1 MNNPMLLPEI
11 LPEIWTSLIWP
22 LIRLLC
28 FISIGLLVATFIES
42 LNWTSKIATLARPLI
57 RVGNLS
63 DTAGASFSMA
73 LFSGISAN
81 TLLAEA
87 YEKKQIDKKELIL
100 SNLFNSLPT
109 YFLHLPTVFFITA
122 PLIKGAAFIYVG
134 LTFGAAIFR
143 TVTIVILSRYLLPPQ
158 KNPVITVAETK
169 EGKSGI
175 DWKGAAEKSLKR
187 FKKRI
192 RKIVRFTVPIY
203 IVIFLMHRTG
213 IFNSLER
220 GMADHLSF
228 LPWLTP
234 QSMGIITLH
243 IAAEFTAGLAA
254 AGALLQEG
262 SMTYREVILAL
273 LVGNVLSSPI
283 RAIRHQFPY
292 YAGIFQ
298 PKMATELIIY
308 NQIFRVG
315 SLLLMGAGYF
325 IVTM

>member
-1 MNNPMLLPEI
+1 MQSPEI
-11 LPEIWTSLIWP
+11 LSDIWLSLIWP
-22 LIRLLC
+22 LIRLLS
-28 FISIGLLVATFIES
+28 FISLGLLFATFIES
-42 LNWTSKIATLARPLI
+42 LNWTSKIATIARPLI
-57 RVGNLS
+57 RFGNLS

-73 LFSGISAN
+73 LFSGVSAN
-81 TLLAEA
+81 TMLSEA
-87 YEKKQIDKKELIL
+87 YAQKTINRRELIL

-109 YFLHLPTVFFITA
+109 YFLHLPTVFFITV
-122 PLIKGAAFIYVG
+122 PLIKEAAFIYVG

-143 TVTIVILSRYLLPPQ
+143 TISIVFLSRFLLP
-158 KNPVITVAETK
+158 KKTK
-169 EGKSGI
+169 TTSHNSGTEGTNGRGVDWRGALKKSR
-175 DWKGAAEKSLKR
+175 KR

-192 RKIVRFTVPIY
+192 RKIIRFTVPIY
-203 IVIFLMHRTG
+203 ILFFIMHRVG
-213 IFNSLER
+213 IFDILEQ
-220 GMADHLSF
+220 GMAKYLSF

-254 AGALLQEG
+254 AGVLLQEG
-262 SMTYREVILAL
+262 SMSYREVILAL

-298 PKMATELIIY
+298 PKMATELIVF

-315 SLLLMGAGYF
+315 SLMLMAAGYF
-325 IVTM
+325 VITM

>member
-1 MNNPMLLPEI
+1 MQFVDI
-11 LPEIWTSLIWP
+11 LSQLWPSLIWP
-22 LIRLLC
+22 LIRLIC

-57 RVGNLS
+57 RFGNLS
-63 DTAGASFSMA
+63 ETAGASFSMA
-73 LFSGISAN
+73 LFSGVSAN
-81 TLLAEA
+81 TMLSEA
-87 YEKKQIDKKELIL
+87 YEKKTIHKKELIL

-122 PLIKGAAFIYVG
+122 PLIKGAAVIYVG

-143 TVTIVILSRYLLPPQ
+143 TVSIVILSRFMLPEIDKSTTSHQ
-158 KNPVITVAETK
+158 KTDEQKPNK
-169 EGKSGI
+169 I
-175 DWKGAAEKSLKR
+175 DWKGALDKSLKR

-192 RKIVRFTVPIY
+192 RKIIKFTVPIY
-203 IVIFLMHRTG
+203 ILVFLMHRAG
-213 IFNSLER
+213 IFNSLES
-220 GMADHLSF
+220 GMAEYLSF
-228 LPWLTP
+228 LSWLTP

-243 IAAEFTAGLAA
+243 VAAEFTAGLAV

-262 SMTYREVILAL
+262 SMNYREVVLAL
-273 LVGNVLSSPI
+273 LVGNVLSSPV

-298 PKMATELIIY
+298 PKMAAELIMY

-315 SLLLMGAGYF
+315 SLILLGVIYF
-325 IVTM
+325 FVTM

>member
-1 MNNPMLLPEI
+1 M
-11 LPEIWTSLIWP
+11 
-22 LIRLLC
+22 
-28 FISIGLLVATFIES
+28 ATFIES

-57 RVGNLS
+57 RIGNLS

-81 TLLAEA
+81 TMLAEA
-87 YEKKQIDKKELIL
+87 YEKKQINKKELIL

-143 TVTIVILSRYLLPPQ
+143 TVTIVFLSRYLLPPR
-158 KNPVITVAETK
+158 K
-169 EGKSGI
+169 GKSSGADTSTEDTAI
-175 DWKGAAEKSLKR
+175 GWKRAAEKSLKR

-192 RKIVRFTVPIY
+192 RKIIRFTVPIY
-203 IVIFLMHRTG
+203 ILIFLMHRTG
-213 IFNSLER
+213 IFNTLER
-220 GMADHLSF
+220 GMADYLSF

-315 SLLLMGAGYF
+315 SLMLMGTGYF
-325 IVTM
+325 IVTL

>member
-1 MNNPMLLPEI
+1 
-11 LPEIWTSLIWP
+11 
-22 LIRLLC
+22 
-28 FISIGLLVATFIES
+28 
-42 LNWTSKIATLARPLI
+42 
-57 RVGNLS
+57 
-63 DTAGASFSMA
+63 MA

-81 TLLAEA
+81 TMLAEA
-87 YEKKQIDKKELIL
+87 YEKKNISKKELIL

-158 KNPVITVAETK
+158 KKATDCTTEEMK

-192 RKIVRFTVPIY
+192 RKIIRFTVPIY
-203 IVIFLMHRTG
+203 ILIFLMHRTG

-220 GMADHLSF
+220 GMADYLSF

-315 SLLLMGAGYF
+315 SLMLMGAGYF

>member
-1 MNNPMLLPEI
+1 MFSPE
-11 LPEIWTSLIWP
+11 LFSEIWLSLIWP

-28 FISIGLLVATFIES
+28 FISLGLLVATFIES
-42 LNWTSKIATLARPLI
+42 LNWTSKIATLARPLLKI
-57 RVGNLS
+57 GNLS

-81 TLLAEA
+81 TMLAEA
-87 YEKKQIDKKELIL
+87 YEKRQISKKELIL

-143 TVTIVILSRYLLPPQ
+143 TVSIVILSRYLLSPHDNIPSTPSAESTKP
-158 KNPVITVAETK
+158 KNN
-169 EGKSGI
+169 GI
-175 DWKGAAEKSLKR
+175 DWKGATKKSVKR

-192 RKIVRFTVPIY
+192 RKIIRFTIPIY
-203 IVIFLMHRTG
+203 ILIFLMHRTG
-213 IFNSLER
+213 IFNTLEQ
-220 GMADHLSF
+220 GMAEYLSF

-262 SMTYREVILAL
+262 SMSYREIILAL

-292 YAGIFQ
+292 YVGIFQ

-315 SLLLMGAGYF
+315 SLLLIGTAYF
-325 IVTM
+325 FATL

>member
-1 MNNPMLLPEI
+1 MQPIDILSQLWPSLL
-11 LPEIWTSLIWP
+11 WP
-22 LIRLLC
+22 LIRLLL

-57 RVGNLS
+57 RFGNLS
-63 DTAGASFSMA
+63 ETAGASFSMA
-73 LFSGISAN
+73 LFSGVSAN
-81 TLLAEA
+81 TMLSEA
-87 YEKKQIDKKELIL
+87 YEKKTIHKKELIL

-122 PLIKGAAFIYVG
+122 PLIKGAAVIYVG

-143 TVTIVILSRYLLPPQ
+143 TVSIVILSRFLLPEINTQNTSHKKPDQQ
-158 KNPVITVAETK
+158 KSK
-169 EGKSGI
+169 RI
-175 DWKGAAEKSLKR
+175 DWKGALDKSLKR

-192 RKIVRFTVPIY
+192 RKIIKFTVPIY
-203 IVIFLMHRTG
+203 ILVFLMHRAG
-213 IFNSLER
+213 MFAVLER
-220 GMADHLSF
+220 GMAEYLSF

-234 QSMGIITLH
+234 QSIGIITLH
-243 IAAEFTAGLAA
+243 VAAEFTAGLAV

-262 SMTYREVILAL
+262 SMNYREVVLAL
-273 LVGNVLSSPI
+273 LVGNVLSSPV

-298 PKMATELIIY
+298 PKMAAELIMY

-315 SLLLMGAGYF
+315 SLILLGVIYF
-325 IVTM
+325 LVTM